1 EGGALRVLVD
11 ERRRLERDRHTRGV
25 LALDLAADLHL
36 GRRVRAALVAAA
48 VPVAVVTGAGAVAVA
63 AVRSVAVA
71 VPVRTGGGRLG
82 GRVRVALVARAETA
96 ETDDEQ
102 AAPQRDH
109 REDGEDLHARA
120 GEHRPL
126 RVRPVEG
133 DRGRASL
140 HLDEERHP
148 VAGPEQ
154 RAVAADASLDLDRLP

>member
-1 EGGALRVLVD
+1 ERPRTVGVGGGRLGRSHERRGVGAAVPVVHAQRVRRRAAFLEGGALRVLVD

-109 REDGEDLHARA
+109 REDGEDL
-120 GEHRPL
+120 
-126 RVRPVEG
+126 
-133 DRGRASL
+133 
-140 HLDEERHP
+140 
-148 VAGPEQ
+148 
-154 RAVAADASLDLDRLP
+154 